1 MTSNLEQQN
10 VLIIGGSS
18 GIGLAVAKLAQ
29 QEGMHV
35 TVASRD
41 ATERMAA
48 LSEPLSSIEA
58 HSFDINDSK
67 SHEILLGA
75 LDKIDHLIFAVR
87 PEMQS
92 GPFQGTDIGNAKSA
106 FVTRFWG

>member
-18 GIGLAVAKLAQ
+18 GIRLAVAKLAQ
-29 QEGMHV
+29 LEGAHV
-35 TVASRD
+35 MVASRD